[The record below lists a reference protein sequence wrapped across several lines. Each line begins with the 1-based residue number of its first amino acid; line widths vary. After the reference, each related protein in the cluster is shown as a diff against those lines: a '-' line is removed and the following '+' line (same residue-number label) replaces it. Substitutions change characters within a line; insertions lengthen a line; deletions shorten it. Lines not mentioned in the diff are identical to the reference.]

1 MAERAAHELK
11 NPLNGLALNLE
22 VLRAR
27 LARGADAASVSRF
40 ADAAYF
46 ELEALSER
54 LDALLV
60 LARPARDPIDLHAM
74 LKRFAALY
82 GAAAAAEGGSL
93 SLWSAPDLPLVTTA
107 NPDAVRLVLSAAV
120 DMATLPAGE
129 AECGVR
135 AGERSGDIAV
145 TIRRK
150 GSTGDA
156 RPAGEN
162 GLRLGAGVKDAA
174 LEAGIRVIDDL
185 DGVTI
190 IFPSAPSRREESR
203 T

>member
-1 MAERAAHELK
+1 
-11 NPLNGLALNLE
+11 

-27 LARGADAASVSRF
+27 LARGVEASSVARF
-40 ADAAYF
+40 AEAAYF

-54 LDALLV
+54 LDALLA
-60 LARPARDPIDLHAM
+60 LARPAREPIDLHAM
-74 LKRFAALY
+74 IKKFASLY
-82 GAAAAAEGGSL
+82 GAAAVTEGGSL
-93 SLWSAPDLPLVTTA
+93 TVWAAPDVPLETSA
-107 NPDAVRLVLSAAV
+107 DADAVRLVLAAAV
-120 DMATLPAGE
+120 DMVTLPAGE

-135 AGERSGDIAV
+135 AGEESGEIAV
-145 TIRRK
+145 TVIRK

-162 GLRLGAGVKDAA
+162 ELRLGAGVRDAA
-174 LEAGIRVIDDL
+174 LEAGIRVLDRV

-190 IFPSAPSRREESR
+190 IFPRADGRREESR

>member
-1 MAERAAHELK
+1 
-11 NPLNGLALNLE
+11 

-27 LARGADAASVSRF
+27 LARGVEASSVARF
-40 ADAAYF
+40 AEAAYF

-54 LDALLV
+54 LDALLA
-60 LARPARDPIDLHAM
+60 LARPAREPIDLHATI
-74 LKRFAALY
+74 KKFASLY

-93 SLWSAPDLPLVTTA
+93 TVWAAPDVPLETGA
-107 NPDAVRLVLSAAV
+107 DADAVRLVLAAAV
-120 DMATLPAGE
+120 DMVTLPA
-129 AECGVR
+129 V
-135 AGERSGDIAV
+135 I
-145 TIRRK
+145 RK

-162 GLRLGAGVKDAA
+162 ELRLGAGVTDAA
-174 LEAGIRVIDDL
+174 LEAGIRVLDRV

-190 IFPSAPSRREESR
+190 IFPRADGRREESR